1 MDKSLQIIYPAIFKQ
16 EENQICSVVFPDLEG
31 CFSQGDNFED
41 AFIKAQEALAI
52 YYHEKKGILPSAS
65 SIFDFQNTTSNSIVQ
80 MISVDLTTYTLKKI
94 STKAVKKTLTIPEWL
109 DVLSKDYNVNYSS
122 ILKEALIDYL
132 RKSSKVS
139 TYDKLLLNN

>member
-1 MDKSLQIIYPAIFKQ
+1 MDKSLPIIYPAIFKQ
-16 EENQICSVVFPDLEG
+16 EEYQIYSVVFPDLEG
-31 CFSQGDNFED
+31 CFSQGDTFED

-52 YYHEKKGILPSAS
+52 FYYEKKGNIPSAS
-65 SIFDFQNTTSNSIVQ
+65 SIFDIKNSTSNSIVQ
-80 MISVDLTTYTLKKI
+80 MVSVDLNTYVLRKT

-109 DVLSKDYNVNYSS
+109 DVLSKDYDVNYSS

-139 TYDKLLLNN
+139 TYDKMLLNN

>member
-1 MDKSLQIIYPAIFKQ
+1 MDNALTIIYPAIIKQ
-16 EENQICSVVFPDLEG
+16 EENQIYSVIFPDLVG
-31 CFSQGDNFED
+31 CFSQGDTFED

-52 YYHEKKGILPSAS
+52 YYHEHKGNIPSAS
-65 SIFDFQNTTSNSIVQ
+65 SILDIKKSISNSIVQ
-80 MISVDLTTYTLKKI
+80 MVSVDLNTYVLRKI

-109 DVLSKDYNVNYSS
+109 DTLSKEYDVNYSN

-139 TYDKLLLNN
+139 TYDKMLLNN